1 MQITNGGA
9 VNLQSPQTASAL
21 SGSSLDKEIGKD
33 AFLKLLVAQLRNQ
46 NPLNPLQGTDFIAQ
60 TAQFTSLEQL
70 QQINASLAQ
79 LAASSTSGNSVS
91 LDAALASNYLGK
103 VVTANGTIVEL
114 GGGSPATLRYNLPV
128 DATVAIQV
136 SDLQGNP
143 VRTLQLGLQP
153 AGRGKILFDGL
164 DDDGRTLPPGRYL
177 YKVAATDAFGGS
189 VAGAGTAVGQVTALS
204 FEGTEPLLTVDGGLI
219 PLSAVSRVS
228 LASQG

>member
-9 VNLQSPQTASAL
+9 VNLQSPQTTSAS

-128 DATVAIQV
+128 DAAVAIQV

-153 AGRGKILFDGL
+153 AGQGEVLFDGL
-164 DDDGRTLPPGRYL
+164 DDDGRALPPGRYL

-189 VAGAGTAVGQVTALS
+189 IADAGTVVGQVTALS
-204 FEGTEPLLTVDGGLI
+204 FEGTEPLLTVDGSLI
-219 PLSAVSRVS
+219 PLSADRKSVV
-228 LASQG
+228 